1 LAHGFDL
8 NLEPIEVEELFDAVL
23 DNYQIVAKDREILL
37 RKKVGTTPQP
47 IRGDRRRLE
56 RLEQVLGNLVSNA
69 LKFTPADGAVELG
82 ADWTHAETTV
92 WVKDTGIGIAPEE
105 IGNLFE
111 KYKQT
116 TSGKTSEYKGT
127 GLGLAI
133 CKMIVQAHGGKIW
146 AESRPNEGSKIAFTL
161 PANHPS

>member
-92 WVKDTGIGIAPEE
+92 WVKDTGIGIARGDRQPLRE
-105 IGNLFE
+105 I
-111 KYKQT
+111 
-116 TSGKTSEYKGT
+116 
-127 GLGLAI
+127 
-133 CKMIVQAHGGKIW
+133 
-146 AESRPNEGSKIAFTL
+146 
-161 PANHPS
+161 